1 LTACKTSAPDRAVQT
16 STSFSDTRAEV
27 ENVKVQIASVFTALN
42 QLITQPGVD
51 LRPQFKDYVKAV
63 DRLDSVAGKLGKRS
77 EAMQAKG
84 EAYFAEWDTQ
94 IAAINDADLK
104 TLSQDRRNQAL
115 ASYQKVRDN
124 MVKGKEAFQPFM
136 SVLRDI
142 QNYLGTNL
150 TNEGVAAMKSRVDTA
165 KKDAIAVQDAAN
177 AVIAELDKAIQAISP
192 KSAAK

>member
-1 LTACKTSAPDRAVQT
+1 
-16 STSFSDTRAEV
+16 
-27 ENVKVQIASVFTALN
+27 
-42 QLITQPGVD
+42 
-51 LRPQFKDYVKAV
+51 
-63 DRLDSVAGKLGKRS
+63 
-77 EAMQAKG
+77 
-84 EAYFAEWDTQ
+84 
-94 IAAINDADLK
+94 
-104 TLSQDRRNQAL
+104 
-115 ASYQKVRDN
+115 
-124 MVKGKEAFQPFM
+124 M